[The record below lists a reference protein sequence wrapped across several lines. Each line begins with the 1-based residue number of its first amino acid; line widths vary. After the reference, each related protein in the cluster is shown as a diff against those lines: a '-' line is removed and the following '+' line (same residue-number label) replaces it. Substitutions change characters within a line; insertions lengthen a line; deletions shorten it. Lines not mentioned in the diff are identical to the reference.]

1 MRRKI
6 GAKTEAQATT
16 LPLDGSLF
24 YSIVLKETV
33 LGPKN
38 KVCFLKKIV
47 KVDLRGLR

>member
-16 LPLDGSLF
+16 LPLDEWNSHGSLF

-38 KVCFLKKIV
+38 KVCFLKKM
-47 KVDLRGLR
+47 GWQS